1 MTNPYTPGEVGRL
14 SSPLQEWAVAGVLI
28 PTGSIYKMQIV
39 SIYAMYHLGM
49 ALYKD
54 SLIPS
59 FSVKYRT
66 VIEYKKIQEV

>member
-1 MTNPYTPGEVGRL
+1 M
-14 SSPLQEWAVAGVLI
+14 AGVLI